1 MARRVLEGR
10 HDHRPRGEMVDDID
24 DTAIG
29 EDGESVRLTVEGIKY
44 VLI

>member
-1 MARRVLEGR
+1 MARKVLGSR
-10 HDHRPRGEMVDDID
+10 HDHRPRSEMVDDID

-29 EDGESVRLTVEGIKY
+29 EDGESIRHTVEGIKY